1 VEIGLYT
8 FGDLPFGVSGPEA
21 SRNRLAEIV
30 KAAQLADQA
39 GLDVFGVGEHHRSDY
54 SISVPSAV
62 LVAIA
67 SVTTRIK
74 LTTAVTILSSSDPV
88 RVFEELATIDLLS
101 SGRGEIIVGRGAFVE
116 SFPLFG
122 YNLEDYDALFAEKLA
137 LLLKIASEQRVTWQG
152 KSRAPLYDAEVAPR
166 PYKRH
171 LPIWIGAGGTPES
184 AVRAGRAGL
193 PLNLANIGGE
203 PVRFKPFVDLYRESY
218 SAARHA
224 HIGAKVGISGHLHV
238 QDDSQRALNEFH
250 PHYARYIGHN
260 LPNRDAG
267 WRVSREDYERLAR
280 PQGPLF
286 VGSAQQIIDKILY
299 EFELF
304 GHDRFMAQID
314 IGGLPFEK
322 VARSIELLARE
333 VLPAINKA
341 TARIVRHSQTS
352 CDDQITS
359 LSAKAKSRALLKRS
373 I

>member
-1 VEIGLYT
+1 
-8 FGDLPFGVSGPEA
+8 
-21 SRNRLAEIV
+21 
-30 KAAQLADQA
+30 
-39 GLDVFGVGEHHRSDY
+39 
-54 SISVPSAV
+54 
-62 LVAIA
+62 
-67 SVTTRIK
+67 
-74 LTTAVTILSSSDPV
+74 
-88 RVFEELATIDLLS
+88 
-101 SGRGEIIVGRGAFVE
+101 
-116 SFPLFG
+116 
-122 YNLEDYDALFAEKLA
+122 LEDYDALFAEKLA

-238 QDDSQRALNEFH
+238 QDDSQRALNEFY

-341 TARIVRHSQTS
+341 TARIARHSQTS

>member
-1 VEIGLYT
+1 MEIGLYT

-39 GLDVFGVGEHHRSDY
+39 GLDVFGVGEHYRSDY

-250 PHYARYIGHN
+250 PHYALYIGHN

-359 LSAKAKSRALLKRS
+359 LSAKAKSRALLKQS